1 MQRIGAEKPVVVQ
14 CLHDGDGGGV
24 SGKENSR
31 RQARK
36 TIVNVEDI
44 WTEGMKYRCSA
55 LVRRVRVKRV
65 YGSQRT
71 RSRRGDC
78 SVVKREQLNLVT
90 RDRRAWRLRA
100 RRRHLPHPAAGND
113 YAQSEFSRA
122 RSALC
127 CWFLIE
133 LRRYLAYGCRGV
145 YAVFRP
151 VAVHLMHRL
160 TIVERIYK
168 TKRARGY
175 DGRGKSC
182 CHLLRVSGHDTKLFR
197 PVSSAPGQNRCKCWL
212 YPAGRSTSR
221 SRLP

>member
-36 TIVNVEDI
+36 KIVNVEDI

-65 YGSQRT
+65 YGRQRT

-90 RDRRAWRLRA
+90 AIGEHGGFALDEGIFPTRMLVTIMSNQNFQG
-100 RRRHLPHPAAGND
+100 PA
-113 YAQSEFSRA
+113 
-122 RSALC
+122 L
-127 CWFLIE
+127 L
-133 LRRYLAYGCRGV
+133 
-145 YAVFRP
+145 YAV
-151 VAVHLMHRL
+151 
-160 TIVERIYK
+160 
-168 TKRARGY
+168 G
-175 DGRGKSC
+175 S
-182 CHLLRVSGHDTKLFR
+182 
-197 PVSSAPGQNRCKCWL
+197 
-212 YPAGRSTSR
+212 
-221 SRLP
+221 